1 MTSDQLQVARDA
13 GRARAQRGMTL
24 VELLAAMSI
33 SLVISAMIIMSWVAL
48 SGSYANTVRRG
59 KATDF
64 ARLAMDRMQREIR
77 DAEQPPDG
85 VAETAIVRAR
95 PFYIVLYTTFNKTDS
110 AAPTS
115 PPRRVMYRLYR
126 ISGMGE
132 LWRFQDVDGNGEI
145 ENVALSL
152 SAPLAAREAGEG
164 GQMLAKNVVN
174 LSTPSTS
181 NPTALFTY
189 IYYGTDGSLV
199 TDDHEVLGVDA
210 RAQIRAVEINL
221 LIDMN
226 PGKSPVY
233 WHVRSTAQ
241 LRNTR

>member
-1 MTSDQLQVARDA
+1 MSSDKSRPARGA
-13 GRARAQRGMTL
+13 ERARSQRGMTL
-24 VELLAAMSI
+24 IELLAAMSI

-64 ARLAMDRMQREIR
+64 ARFAMDRMQREIR

-85 VAETAIVRAR
+85 VAETAILRAR
-95 PFYIVLYTTFNKTDS
+95 PYYVVLYTTFNKTDS
-110 AAPTS
+110 AAPST
-115 PPRRVMYRLYR
+115 PPRQVMYRLY
-126 ISGMGE
+126 SVGGVGE
-132 LWRFQDVDGNGEI
+132 LWRFQDRDGDGTI
-145 ENVALSL
+145 ENVTLSIG
-152 SAPLAAREAGEG
+152 APLTAREAGEG
-164 GQMLAKNVVN
+164 AQMLAKNIVN
-174 LSTPSTS
+174 LTSPSTT
-181 NPTALFTY
+181 NPTPLFTY
-189 IYYGTDGSLV
+189 IYYGADGALV
-199 TDDHEVLGVDA
+199 TDDHEVIGVDE